1 MKIKAFTFVE
11 LIVATTIIII
21 LAWIW
26 FYSYSWLLWDSR
38 DSQRKS
44 DLSQVSSALKVYKQK
59 RWYYAIPW
67 NAYNLTFSGISIV
80 YQWFL
85 NKNVHLNSLEKLP
98 KDPKTKTY
106 YVYSITQNQ
115 QEFELFLTL
124 ENNDESTALV
134 WWDYKT
140 VSKNNL
146 PTIGLAMTKIQWTK
160 VEIKDNSNK
169 DYFIFDNQFHNL
181 PYTIE
186 DPYQP
191 YHDWT
196 SFTWILNE
204 VEEDDNFWQ
213 NTDYRNCTEIK
224 EANKL
229 LIPLTSD
236 SVEYQIITDTWALV
250 NTWCHL

>member
-1 MKIKAFTFVE
+1 M
-11 LIVATTIIII
+11 
-21 LAWIW
+21 
-26 FYSYSWLLWDSR
+26 
-38 DSQRKS
+38 
-44 DLSQVSSALKVYKQK
+44 
-59 RWYYAIPW
+59 
-67 NAYNLTFSGISIV
+67 
-80 YQWFL
+80 
-85 NKNVHLNSLEKLP
+85 EKLP

-106 YVYSITQNQ
+106 YVYSTTQNQ

-236 SVEYQIITDTWALV
+236 PVEYQIITDTWALV

>member
-1 MKIKAFTFVE
+1 MTKKAFTFVE

-26 FYSYSWLLWDSR
+26 FYSYSGLLWDSR

-59 RWYYAIPW
+59 RWYYAVPW
-67 NAYNLTFSGISIV
+67 NSFNLTFSWITVVNQG
-80 YQWFL
+80 FL

-98 KDPKTKTY
+98 TDPKTKTY
-106 YVYSITQNQ
+106 YVYSTTANK
-115 QEFELFLTL
+115 QEFQLFMTL
-124 ENNDESTALV
+124 ENEEESIALV

-146 PTIGLAMTKIQWTK
+146 PTIWLAMTNVAWTN
-160 VEIKDNSNK
+160 VEIKDTDAK

-186 DPYQP
+186 EPYQP
-191 YHDWT
+191 YHDWIT
-196 SFTWILNE
+196 FDELLKE
-204 VEEDDNFWQ
+204 VEEDDKFWQ
-213 NTDYRNCTEIK
+213 NTDFRNCTEIK
-224 EANKL
+224 EAWKL
-229 LIPLTSD
+229 LIPLTD
-236 SVEYQIITDTWALV
+236 DPVEYQIITDTWALV
-250 NTWCHL
+250 NTWCSL

>member
-11 LIVATTIIII
+11 LIVTTTIIII

-26 FYSYSWLLWDSR
+26 FYSYSGLIGDSR

-44 DLSQVSSALKVYKQK
+44 DLSQISSALKTYKQK

-67 NAYNLTFSGISIV
+67 NNFNLTFSWITIV
-80 YQWFL
+80 KQGFL
-85 NKNVHLNSLEKLP
+85 DKDTHVNSLEKLP
-98 KDPKTKTY
+98 KDPKTNTY
-106 YVYSITQNQ
+106 YVYSTTENQ
-115 QEFELFLTL
+115 QEFQLFITL
-124 ENNDESTALV
+124 ENSDKNIALV

-140 VSKNNL
+140 VSENNL
-146 PTIGLAMTKIQWTK
+146 PTIALAMSKSQWSN
-160 VEIKDNSNK
+160 VEIKNNTNK
-169 DYFIFDNQFHNL
+169 DYFIFDNQAHNL

-186 DPYQP
+186 EPHEP
-191 YHDWT
+191 YHDWI
-196 SFTWILNE
+196 SFTWILDE
-204 VEEDDNFWQ
+204 VKKNDNFWQ

-236 SVEYQIITDTWALV
+236 PVEYQIITDTWALIS
-250 NTWCHL
+250 TWCHL